1 MASQAI
7 YAANI
12 VVEMEKGR
20 IKWMG
25 TPSELTVSSYLAL
38 PSIDK
43 LSCSSEVEVEVE
55 EKESIFTSEAKEEVQ
70 EQDCLHILEVVQETV
85 ESEARKEGR
94 VEPVVYKLVTEE
106 TLILSLMKLNV
117 PDVSSLLFPTETM
130 QHLLVGSLQA

>member
-1 MASQAI
+1 
-7 YAANI
+7 
-12 VVEMEKGR
+12 MEKGR

-25 TPSELTVSSYLAL
+25 TPSDLTVSSYLAL

>member
-1 MASQAI
+1 
-7 YAANI
+7 
-12 VVEMEKGR
+12 MEKGR

-25 TPSELTVSSYLAL
+25 TPSDLTVSSYLAL

-43 LSCSSEVEVEVE
+43 LSCSSEVEVEVEVEVE

-94 VEPVVYKLVTEE
+94 VEPVVYKLVTKE

>member
-1 MASQAI
+1 
-7 YAANI
+7 
-12 VVEMEKGR
+12 MEKGR

-25 TPSELTVSSYLAL
+25 TPSDLTVSSYLAL

-43 LSCSSEVEVEVE
+43 LSCSSEVEVEVEVE

>member
-1 MASQAI
+1 
-7 YAANI
+7 
-12 VVEMEKGR
+12 MEKGR

-70 EQDCLHILEVVQETV
+70 EQDCLDILEVVQETV